1 MIPVIVPIFSNLEFM
16 KIGIITVHRA
26 YNYGS
31 VLQCYALQ
39 ECLKKLGHDVW
50 VIDYRQRWTEA
61 VYQKFSLYYIWH
73 FLQKRDI
80 HAIIGYWRSRAER
93 RDNLEIAMA
102 VFVSFMKKLRITKS
116 CRHRL
121 PKGFDRY
128 LIGSD
133 QLWSH
138 QCVGGEDK
146 IYTGDFKCGHGGCK
160 IGYAISAGTVSLYKF
175 GEKKLKRILSNF
187 SRLSLR
193 EEENAR
199 IVEQLTG
206 VALPVTVDPT
216 LLTDA
221 SDWDDMI
228 NEDWQDKRY
237 IAIYQAR
244 PVSGNPTFLH
254 DKAKILAESLECEI
268 INLSDMTYTVEDFLS
283 IIKYARY
290 VLTTSFHATVFS
302 ILMETPCFA
311 IKLNDGFDVRYTD
324 LLTKLGLEKEIVEK
338 DFHPEPFET
347 DFTEAKRRLIEYRG
361 ISMDFLKSL

>member
-1 MIPVIVPIFSNLEFM
+1 M

-73 FLQKRDI
+73 FLKKRDI
-80 HAIIGYWRSRAER
+80 HAVIGYWRTRTER
-93 RDNLEIAMA
+93 GHNTEKARA
-102 VFVSFMKKLRITKS
+102 VFASFMKKLRVTKV
-116 CRHRL
+116 CRFRM
-121 PKGFDRY
+121 PKYFDRY

-138 QCVGGEDK
+138 QCVGGEDN
-146 IYTGDFKCGHGGCK
+146 IYTGNFKCRHGSFK
-160 IGYAISAGTVSLYKF
+160 VGYAISASTGSLYKF

-193 EEENAR
+193 EEGNAS
-199 IVEQLTG
+199 IIEQLTG

-221 SDWDDMI
+221 SDWNDMI
-228 NEDWQDKRY
+228 NKEWQNQKY

-244 PVSGNPTFLH
+244 PVCGNPTFLC
-254 DKAKILAESLECEI
+254 DKAKILAENLGCEI

-290 VLTTSFHATVFS
+290 VMTTSFHATVFS

-311 IKLNDGFDVRYTD
+311 IKLNDGFDIRYTD
-324 LLTKLGLEKEIVEK
+324 LLTKLGLEKEIVDK
-338 DFHPEPFET
+338 DFHPEPFDV
-347 DFTEAKRRLIEYRG
+347 DFMEAKMRLVEYRKV
-361 ISMDFLKSL
+361 SMNFLMSL